1 MARQQKHT
9 FGAAIETAFVFV
21 FILVLVKAI
30 ELGLGIS
37 LAGLGL
43 RPRQPGGLVGIV
55 FSPLLHANVAH
66 LASNALPLLVL
77 MTLLFWDGRYRPAST
92 LLSIWL
98 ASGLGT
104 WLIGRGDSVHIGA
117 SSLIY
122 GLVAFLIASGLKLK
136 SLRAVLVAVLVFL
149 AYGGAVYG
157 ILPDNGKISWE
168 GHLCGAIAGV
178 LAARTGGKRS

>member
-1 MARQQKHT
+1 MARQQKHS
-9 FGAAIETAFVFV
+9 FGAAFETAAGFVFV
-21 FILVLVKAI
+21 LAMVKAI
-30 ELGLGIS
+30 EIGLGIS
-37 LAGLGL
+37 LAGFGI
-43 RPRQPGGLVGIV
+43 RPRQTDGVVGII
-55 FSPLLHANVAH
+55 FSPLLHANIAH
-66 LASNALPLLVL
+66 LTANALPLLVL

-98 ASGLGT
+98 ASGVGT
-104 WLIGRGDSVHIGA
+104 WLVGRGDSVHIGA

-136 SLRAVLVAVLVFL
+136 SFRAVLVAIAVFV

-157 ILPDNGKISWE
+157 ILPANEQISWE

-178 LAARTGGKRS
+178 LAARSGGKRS